1 MYKSN
6 TSAVI
11 VRGARFMPCTLIDES
26 SGKTYEINVKEPKLK
41 TYKKFEALNE
51 SSEIEDIID
60 VTADVLNGNKENIE
74 ITAEFVEDNFTL
86 DEIAQFFEDFTNWL
100 SEARNSNPN

>member
-11 VRGARFMPCTLIDES
+11 VRGARFMPCTLIDEN

-41 TYKKFEALNE
+41 VYKKFEALND
-51 SSEIEDIID
+51 SSAVEDIID
-60 VTADVLNGNKENIE
+60 VTAAVLNSNKENIE

-86 DEIAQFFEDFTNWL
+86 DEIAQFFEDFTSWL
-100 SEARNSNPN
+100 SETRNSNPN

>member
-11 VRGARFMPCTLIDES
+11 VRGARFMPCTLIDEN

-41 TYKKFEALNE
+41 TYKKFEAIGE
-51 SSEIEDIID
+51 ETSVEEIIE
-60 VTADVLNGNKENIE
+60 VAALVLNSNKEGIK
-74 ITAEFVEDNFTL
+74 IDAEFVEDNFTL

-100 SEARNSNPN
+100 SETRNSNPN

>member
-6 TSAVI
+6 SAAYI
-11 VRGARFMPCTLIDES
+11 VKGARFMPCTLIDEN

-41 TYKKFEALNE
+41 VYKKFEAIGE
-51 SSEIEDIID
+51 ETSVEEIIE
-60 VTADVLNGNKENIE
+60 AAALVLNSNKEGIK
-74 ITAEFVEDNFTL
+74 IDAEFVEDNFTL

-100 SEARNSNPN
+100 SDARKTNPN

>member
-6 TSAVI
+6 SAAHI
-11 VRGARFMPCTLIDES
+11 VRGARFMPCTLIDEE
-26 SGKTYEINVKEPKLK
+26 SGKEIKLNVKEPKLK
-41 TYKKFEALNE
+41 VYKQFEALDD
-51 SSEIEDIID
+51 SSDISD
-60 VTADVLNGNKENIE
+60 
-74 ITAEFVEDNFTL
+74 ITAVAAAVLSSNEKGIKIDAEFIENNFTL

>member
-11 VRGARFMPCTLIDES
+11 VKGARFMPCTLTDEN

-41 TYKKFEALNE
+41 VYKKFEAIGE
-51 SSEIEDIID
+51 ETSVEEIIE
-60 VTADVLNGNKENIE
+60 VAALVLNSNKEGIK
-74 ITAEFVEDNFTL
+74 IDAEFVEDNFTL

-100 SEARNSNPN
+100 SDARKTNPN

>member
-11 VRGARFMPCTLIDES
+11 VRGARFMPCTLTDEN

-41 TYKKFEALNE
+41 VYKKFEAIGE
-51 SSEIEDIID
+51 ETSVEEIIE
-60 VTADVLNGNKENIE
+60 VAALVLNSNKEGIK
-74 ITAEFVEDNFTL
+74 IDAEFVEDNFTL

-100 SEARNSNPN
+100 SDARKTNPN

>member
-11 VRGARFMPCTLIDES
+11 VRGARFMPCTLTDEN

-41 TYKKFEALNE
+41 VYKKFEAIGDE
-51 SSEIEDIID
+51 TSVEEIIE
-60 VTADVLNGNKENIE
+60 VAALVLNSNKEGIK
-74 ITAEFVEDNFTL
+74 IDAEFVEDNFTL

-100 SEARNSNPN
+100 SDARKTNPN

>member
-6 TSAVI
+6 SAAYI
-11 VRGARFMPCTLIDES
+11 VKGARFMPCTLIDEN

-41 TYKKFEALNE
+41 VYKKFEAIGE
-51 SSEIEDIID
+51 ETSVEEIIE
-60 VTADVLNGNKENIE
+60 VAALVLNSNKEGIK
-74 ITAEFVEDNFTL
+74 IDAEFVEDNFTL

>member
-11 VRGARFMPCTLIDES
+11 VRGARFMPCTLTDEN

-41 TYKKFEALNE
+41 VYKKFEAIGE
-51 SSEIEDIID
+51 ETSVEEIIE
-60 VTADVLNGNKENIE
+60 VAALVLNSNKEGIK
-74 ITAEFVEDNFTL
+74 IDAGFVEDNFTL
-86 DEIAQFFEDFTNWL
+86 DEIAQFFEDFTNWI
-100 SEARNSNPN
+100 SDARKTNPN

>member
-11 VRGARFMPCTLIDES
+11 VRGARFMPCTLTDEN

-41 TYKKFEALNE
+41 VYKKFEAIGE
-51 SSEIEDIID
+51 ETSVEEIIE
-60 VTADVLNGNKENIE
+60 VAALVLNSNKEGIK
-74 ITAEFVEDNFTL
+74 IDAELVEDNFTL

>member
-6 TSAVI
+6 SAAYI
-11 VRGARFMPCTLIDES
+11 VKGARFMPCTLIDEN

-41 TYKKFEALNE
+41 VYKKFEAIGE
-51 SSEIEDIID
+51 ETSVEEIIE
-60 VTADVLNGNKENIE
+60 VAALVLNSNKEGIK
-74 ITAEFVEDNFTL
+74 IDAEFVEDNFTL

-100 SEARNSNPN
+100 SDARKTNPN

>member
-11 VRGARFMPCTLIDES
+11 VRGARFMPCTLTDEN

-41 TYKKFEALNE
+41 VYKKFEAIGE
-51 SSEIEDIID
+51 ETSVEEIIE
-60 VTADVLNGNKENIE
+60 VTVLVLNSNKEGIK
-74 ITAEFVEDNFTL
+74 IDAEFVEDNFTL

-100 SEARNSNPN
+100 SDARKTNPN

>member
-11 VRGARFMPCTLIDES
+11 VRGARFMPCTLTDEN

-41 TYKKFEALNE
+41 VYKKFEAIGE
-51 SSEIEDIID
+51 ETSVEEIIE
-60 VTADVLNGNKENIE
+60 VAALVLDGNKEGIK
-74 ITAEFVEDNFTL
+74 IDAEFVEDNFTL

-100 SEARNSNPN
+100 SDARKTNPN

>member
-11 VRGARFMPCTLIDES
+11 VRGARFMPCTLTDEN

-41 TYKKFEALNE
+41 VYKKFEAIGE
-51 SSEIEDIID
+51 ETSVEEIIE
-60 VTADVLNGNKENIE
+60 AAALVLNSNKEGIK
-74 ITAEFVEDNFTL
+74 IDAEFVEDNFTL

>member
-11 VRGARFMPCTLIDES
+11 VRGARFMPCTLIDEN

-41 TYKKFEALNE
+41 VYKKFEAIGE
-51 SSEIEDIID
+51 ETSVEEIIE
-60 VTADVLNGNKENIE
+60 VAALVLNSNKEGIK
-74 ITAEFVEDNFTL
+74 IDAGFVEDNFTL

-100 SEARNSNPN
+100 SDARKTNPN

>member
-11 VRGARFMPCTLIDES
+11 VRGARFMPCTLTDEN

-41 TYKKFEALNE
+41 VYKKFEAIGE
-51 SSEIEDIID
+51 ETSVEEIIE
-60 VTADVLNGNKENIE
+60 VAVLVLNSNKEGIK
-74 ITAEFVEDNFTL
+74 IDAGFVEDNFTL

-100 SEARNSNPN
+100 SDARKTNPN

>member
-11 VRGARFMPCTLIDES
+11 VKGARFMPCTLTDDN

-41 TYKKFEALNE
+41 VDKKFEALND
-51 SSEIEDIID
+51 SDAVEDIIN
-60 VTADVLNGNKENIE
+60 VTAALLNSNKENIE

-86 DEIAQFFEDFTNWL
+86 AEITQFFEDFANWL
-100 SEARNSNPN
+100 SEARTSNPN

>member
-11 VRGARFMPCTLIDES
+11 VRGARFMPCTLTDEN

-41 TYKKFEALNE
+41 VYKKFEAIGEE
-51 SSEIEDIID
+51 SSVEEIIE
-60 VTADVLNGNKENIE
+60 VAALVLNSNKEGIK
-74 ITAEFVEDNFTL
+74 IDAGFVEDNFTL

-100 SEARNSNPN
+100 SDARKTNPN

>member
-11 VRGARFMPCTLIDES
+11 VRGARFMPCTLTDEN

-41 TYKKFEALNE
+41 VYKKFEAIGE
-51 SSEIEDIID
+51 ETSVEEIIE
-60 VTADVLNGNKENIE
+60 VAALVLDGNKEGIK
-74 ITAEFVEDNFTL
+74 IDAGFVEDNFTL

-100 SEARNSNPN
+100 SDARKTNPN

>member
-11 VRGARFMPCTLIDES
+11 VKGARFMPCTLTDEN

-41 TYKKFEALNE
+41 VYKQFELLGDD
-51 SSEIEDIID
+51 SRVEDIIT
-60 VTADVLNGNKENIE
+60 VAALILNSNKEGIK
-74 ITAEFVEDNFTL
+74 IDADFVEENFTL
-86 DEIAQFFEDFTNWL
+86 DEIAQFFDDFSNWI
-100 SEARNSNPN
+100 SEARKTNPN

>member
-11 VRGARFMPCTLIDES
+11 VRGARFMPCTLTDEN

-41 TYKKFEALNE
+41 VYKKFEAIGE
-51 SSEIEDIID
+51 DTSVEEIIE
-60 VTADVLNGNKENIE
+60 VAALVLNSNKEGIK
-74 ITAEFVEDNFTL
+74 IDAGFVEENFTL
-86 DEIAQFFEDFTNWL
+86 DEIAQFFDDFSNWI
-100 SEARNSNPN
+100 SEARKTNPN

>member
-11 VRGARFMPCTLIDES
+11 ARGARFMPCTLTDDN

-41 TYKKFEALNE
+41 VYKKFEALND
-51 SSEIEDIID
+51 SSAVEDIIN
-60 VTADVLNGNKENIE
+60 VAAAMLNSNKENIE

-86 DEIAQFFEDFTNWL
+86 DEIAQFFVDFSNWL
-100 SEARNSNPN
+100 SEARTSNPN

>member
-11 VRGARFMPCTLIDES
+11 VKGARFMPCTLSDEN

-41 TYKKFEALNE
+41 VFKQFESLGEN
-51 SSEIEDIID
+51 SGVEDIIE
-60 VTADVLNGNKENIE
+60 AAAAILNSNKEGIA
-74 ITAEFVEDNFTL
+74 ITAAFVEENFTL
-86 DEIAQFFEDFTNWL
+86 DEITQFFEDFTNWIAA
-100 SEARNSNPN
+100 ARSNNPN

>member
-11 VRGARFMPCTLIDES
+11 VRGARFMPCTLTDEN

-41 TYKKFEALNE
+41 VYKKFEAIGE
-51 SSEIEDIID
+51 ETSVEEIIE
-60 VTADVLNGNKENIE
+60 VAALVLNSNKEGIK
-74 ITAEFVEDNFTL
+74 IDARFVEDNFTL

-100 SEARNSNPN
+100 SDARKTNPN

>member
-6 TSAVI
+6 TGAVI
-11 VRGARFMPCTLIDES
+11 ARGARFMPCTLTDDN

-41 TYKKFEALNE
+41 VYKKFEALND
-51 SSEIEDIID
+51 SDAVEDIIN
-60 VTADVLNGNKENIE
+60 VTAALLNSNKENIE

-86 DEIAQFFEDFTNWL
+86 AEIAQFFEDFSNWL
-100 SEARNSNPN
+100 SEARASNPN

>member
-11 VRGARFMPCTLIDES
+11 VRGARFMPCTLTDEN

-41 TYKKFEALNE
+41 VYKKFEAIGE
-51 SSEIEDIID
+51 ETSVEEIIE
-60 VTADVLNGNKENIE
+60 VAALVLNSNKEGIK
-74 ITAEFVEDNFTL
+74 IDAGFVEDNFTL

-100 SEARNSNPN
+100 SDVRKTNPN

>member
-11 VRGARFMPCTLIDES
+11 VRGARFMPCTLTDEN

-41 TYKKFEALNE
+41 VYKKFEAIGE
-51 SSEIEDIID
+51 ETSVEEIIE
-60 VTADVLNGNKENIE
+60 VAALVLNSNKEGIK
-74 ITAEFVEDNFTL
+74 IDAGFVEDNFTL

-100 SEARNSNPN
+100 SDARNTNPN

>member
-6 TSAVI
+6 SAAHI
-11 VRGARFMPCTLIDES
+11 VKGARFMPCTLIDEN

-41 TYKKFEALNE
+41 VYKKFEALND
-51 SSEIEDIID
+51 SSAVEDIID
-60 VTADVLNGNKENIE
+60 VTAAVLNSNKENIE

>member
-11 VRGARFMPCTLIDES
+11 VKGARFMPCTLTDEN

-41 TYKKFEALNE
+41 VYKKFEAIGDD
-51 SSEIEDIID
+51 SSVDDIIEA
-60 VTADVLNGNKENIE
+60 TALILNSNKEGIK
-74 ITAEFVEDNFTL
+74 IDAEFVEENFTV
-86 DEIAQFFEDFTNWL
+86 DEIAQFFDDFTNWI
-100 SEARNSNPN
+100 SEARKKNPN

>member
-6 TSAVI
+6 SAAHI
-11 VRGARFMPCTLIDES
+11 VKGARFMPCTLIDEN
-26 SGKTYEINVKEPKLK
+26 SGKSYEINVKEPKLK
-41 TYKKFEALNE
+41 VYKKFEALND
-51 SSEIEDIID
+51 SSAVEDIID
-60 VTADVLNGNKENIE
+60 VTAAVLNSNKENIE

>member
-6 TSAVI
+6 ASAVV
-11 VRGARFMPCTLIDES
+11 VRGARFMPCTLSDEN
-26 SGKTYEINVKEPKLK
+26 SGKTYEINIKEPKLK
-41 TYKKFEALNE
+41 IYKKFESLNE

-60 VTADVLNGNKENIE
+60 VTAAVLNSNKENIE